1 MLLPIEVQSS
11 VVFKSGSR
19 SEDATEAT
27 ASART
32 LRKLH
37 HISEAGPIEFS
48 PDYVAGDSIMSIK
61 IGLGSSRALQYN
73 IIYDVGRGEFRESRA
88 ALYILLREER
98 GVPSE

>member
-1 MLLPIEVQSS
+1 MLPPIEVQSS

-32 LRKLH
+32 LRKQH

-73 IIYDVGRGEFRESRA
+73 IRCGKRRVQRIKGCSIYDAGREGS
-88 ALYILLREER
+88 
-98 GVPSE
+98 SE

>member
-61 IGLGSSRALQYN
+61 IGLGSTSSRALQYN
-73 IIYDVGRGEFRESRA
+73 IRCGKRRVQRIKGCSIYDAGREGS
-88 ALYILLREER
+88 
-98 GVPSE
+98 SE